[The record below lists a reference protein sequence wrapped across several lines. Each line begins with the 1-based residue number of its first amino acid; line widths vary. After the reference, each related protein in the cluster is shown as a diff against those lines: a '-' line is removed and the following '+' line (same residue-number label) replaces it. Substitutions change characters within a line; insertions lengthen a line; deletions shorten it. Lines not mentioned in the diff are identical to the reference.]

1 MNDVITV
8 VASFVI
14 IKEVI
19 KPVKKYEESRIR
31 KFQPTWKKEFPWVKI
46 DVQKDEMFCIVCR
59 RYPTVANK
67 ASRLYVGINGSSATG
82 FRRDSL
88 VSHEKSHS
96 HYFCFQRAKSEKKT
110 RAGAATANKP

>member
-1 MNDVITV
+1 MNDAITV

-46 DVQKDEMFCIVCR
+46 DAER
-59 RYPTVANK
+59 RMKCSALC
-67 ASRLYVGINGSSATG
+67 AAGI
-82 FRRDSL
+82 
-88 VSHEKSHS
+88 
-96 HYFCFQRAKSEKKT
+96 QQ
-110 RAGAATANKP
+110 